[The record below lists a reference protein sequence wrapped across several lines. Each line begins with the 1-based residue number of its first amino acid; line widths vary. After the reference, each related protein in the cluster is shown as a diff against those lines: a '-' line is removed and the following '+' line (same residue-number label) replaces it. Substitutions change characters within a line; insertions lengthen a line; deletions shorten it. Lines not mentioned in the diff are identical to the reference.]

1 MMHLSPQ
8 LRRRTPTAVLALI
21 LLFAVSATASTAQE
35 APMHDS
41 KQAFSHA
48 DWTTVLKR
56 FVDDRGFVD
65 YEGLARDRAVFDR
78 YIRAIEEASPSSA
91 PQRFPTRSDAL
102 AYYIN
107 AYNAHVFNGVLAR
120 GPEKKSVWRGLVSGL
135 NFFVRMKVT
144 VGGESMNLKSLEE
157 KIILKQFKDPRVHAA
172 INCASIS
179 CPRLIQEAFE
189 PEHLDQQLDAV
200 MREWVNDPTHLKVD
214 EAGKKVR
221 LNKIFDW
228 FSGDF
233 LGFEKR
239 NGTQNANQIDYV
251 NRFRSPEQQI
261 PRSYSISFLPYNK
274 GINAQ

>member
-1 MMHLSPQ
+1 MMHIQ
-8 LRRRTPTAVLALI
+8 TQVRRRTLITVLVLMA
-21 LLFAVSATASTAQE
+21 LFAGSMMANTAQE

-41 KQAFSHA
+41 KQVFSHA
-48 DWTTVLKR
+48 DWTTVLAR

-65 YEGLARDRAVFDR
+65 YQGLARDRAVFDR
-78 YIRAIEEASPSSA
+78 YIRAIEEASPASA

-157 KIILKQFKDPRVHAA
+157 KIILEQFKDPRVHAA

-179 CPRLIQEAFE
+179 CPRLIQEAFV
-189 PEHLDQQLDAV
+189 PERLDQQLDAA
-200 MREWVNDPTHLKVD
+200 MREWVNDPTHLRVD
-214 EAGKKVR
+214 KASQKVR

-228 FSGDF
+228 FKGDF

-239 NGTQNANQIDYV
+239 NGTQNATQIDYV
-251 NRFRSPEQQI
+251 NRFRSSEEQI
-261 PRSYSISFLPYNK
+261 PRSYAISFLPYDK